1 MSQVPGAN
9 RAGYARLWPS
19 LRTHRVTLHGRI
31 RRHGRDGDRNND
43 HIEARRLQSINKVRQ
58 NAISDLSR
66 MIEASEV
73 FTFGPD
79 QARRN
84 VVEGAPTA
92 YASAIHIRE

>member
-1 MSQVPGAN
+1 MKDPTVT
-9 RAGYARLWPS
+9 ARDCPKGSRKEVWDLGSVIEDDGSRPREPS
-19 LRTHRVTLHGRI
+19 I
-31 RRHGRDGDRNND
+31 R
-43 HIEARRLQSINKVRQ
+43 
-58 NAISDLSR
+58 
-66 MIEASEV
+66 EV